1 MFGKLT
7 RLSLAALLA
16 GTMVTSALAASD
28 TKVVKIGW
36 APWSD
41 AEFVT
46 KLAAKIIQDN
56 LGQKVELVQTDVAPL
71 YQGVSRG
78 DLDAML
84 MAWFPATHADYYK
97 RVEGKVED
105 LGPLYEGAK
114 LGWVVPETVPE
125 SEIKSIEDLKK
136 ASVHEKLKGQIQ
148 GIDPGAGLT
157 RLSEEAVKA
166 YGLNY
171 KLQIS
176 SEAAMLTTVERANR
190 SDGWFV
196 ATAWSPHWMFGK
208 YKLRYLE
215 DPKGALG
222 AAEHVNALARKGF
235 KEDNPKVAALLEK
248 MSIPLPDL
256 EKAMFEAQETSYD
269 KAVDKYIAD
278 NPDRIKEWLAE
289 K

>member
-16 GTMVTSALAASD
+16 GTMVTSAFAASD
-28 TKVVKIGW
+28 AKVVKIGW

-46 KLAAKIIQDN
+46 KLAAKLIQDN
-56 LGQKVELVQTDVAPL
+56 LDQKVELVQTDVAPL

-78 DLDAML
+78 DLDAMM
-84 MAWFPATHADYYK
+84 MAWLPATHADYYK

-114 LGWVVPETVPE
+114 LGWVVPAYVPE
-125 SEIKSIEDLKK
+125 SDIKSIEDLKK
-136 ASVHEKLKGQIQ
+136 AEIHEKLKGQIQ

-157 RLSEEAVKA
+157 RLSEEAVKK

-176 SEAAMLTTVERANR
+176 SEAAMLTTVDR
-190 SDGWFV
+190 STRSEGWFV

-215 DPKGALG
+215 DPEGALG

-235 KEDNPKVAALLEK
+235 KEDNPKVASLLEK
-248 MSIPLPDL
+248 MNIPLADL

-289 K
+289 

>member
-16 GTMVTSALAASD
+16 GTMATSAFAASD
-28 TKVVKIGW
+28 AKVVKIGW

-46 KLAAKIIQDN
+46 KLAAKLIQNN
-56 LGQKVELVQTDVAPL
+56 LDQKVELVHTDVAPL

-78 DLDAML
+78 DLDAMM
-84 MAWFPATHADYYK
+84 MAWLPATHADYYK

-114 LGWVVPETVPE
+114 LGWVVPAYVPE
-125 SEIKSIEDLKK
+125 SDIKSIEDLKK
-136 ASVHEKLKGQIQ
+136 AEIHEKLKGQIQ

-157 RLSEEAVKA
+157 RLSEEAVKK

-176 SEAAMLTTVERANR
+176 SEAAMLTTVDR
-190 SDGWFV
+190 STRSEGWFV

-215 DPKGALG
+215 DPEGALG

-235 KEDNPKVAALLEK
+235 KEDNPKVASLLEK
-248 MSIPLPDL
+248 MNIPLADL

-289 K
+289 

>member
-16 GTMVTSALAASD
+16 GTMATSAFAASD
-28 TKVVKIGW
+28 AKVVKIGW

-46 KLAAKIIQDN
+46 KLAAKLIQDN
-56 LGQKVELVQTDVAPL
+56 LDQKVELVQTDVAPL

-78 DLDAML
+78 DLDAMM
-84 MAWFPATHADYYK
+84 MAWLPATHADYYK

-114 LGWVVPETVPE
+114 LGWVVPAYVPE
-125 SEIKSIEDLKK
+125 SDIKSIEDLKK
-136 ASVHEKLKGQIQ
+136 AEIHEKLKGQIQ

-157 RLSEEAVKA
+157 RLSEEAVKK

-176 SEAAMLTTVERANR
+176 SEAAMLTTVDR
-190 SDGWFV
+190 STRSEGWFV

-215 DPKGALG
+215 DPEGALG

-235 KEDNPKVAALLEK
+235 KEDNPKVASLLEK
-248 MSIPLPDL
+248 MNIPLADL

-289 K
+289 

>member
-84 MAWFPATHADYYK
+84 MAWLPATHADYYK

-278 NPDRIKEWLAE
+278 NPDRIKEWLGE

>member
-16 GTMVTSALAASD
+16 GTMATSAFAAGD
-28 TKVVKIGW
+28 AKVVKLGW

-56 LGQKVELVQTDVAPL
+56 LDQKVELVQTDVAPL

-84 MAWFPATHADYYK
+84 MAWLPATHADYYK
-97 RVEGKVED
+97 RVEGKIED

-114 LGWVVPETVPE
+114 LGWVVPASVPE

-136 ASVHEKLKGQIQ
+136 AEIHEKLKGQIQ

-157 RLSEEAVKA
+157 RLSEEAIKK
-166 YGLNY
+166 YDLDY

-176 SEAAMLTTVERANR
+176 SEAAMLTTVDRATR

-215 DPKGALG
+215 DPQGALG

-248 MSIPLPDL
+248 MNIPLADL

-289 K
+289 

>member
-16 GTMVTSALAASD
+16 GTMATSAFAASD
-28 TKVVKIGW
+28 AKVVKIGW

-46 KLAAKIIQDN
+46 KLAAKLIQEN
-56 LGQKVELVQTDVAPL
+56 LDQKVELVQTDVAPL

-84 MAWFPATHADYYK
+84 MAWLPATHADYYK

-114 LGWVVPETVPE
+114 LGWVVPAYVPE
-125 SEIKSIEDLKK
+125 SDIKSIEDLKK
-136 ASVHEKLKGQIQ
+136 AEIHEKLKGQIQ

-157 RLSEEAVKA
+157 RLSEEAVKK

-176 SEAAMLTTVERANR
+176 SEAAMLTTVDR
-190 SDGWFV
+190 STRSEGWFV

-215 DPKGALG
+215 DPEGALG

-235 KEDNPKVAALLEK
+235 KEDNPKVASLLEK
-248 MSIPLPDL
+248 MNIPLADL

-289 K
+289 

>member
-28 TKVVKIGW
+28 SKVVKIGW

-84 MAWFPATHADYYK
+84 MAWLPATHADYYK

-105 LGPLYEGAK
+105 LGSLYEGAK
-114 LGWVVPETVPE
+114 LGWVVPALIPE
-125 SEIKSIEDLKK
+125 SDIKSIEDLKK
-136 ASVHEKLKGQIQ
+136 PDIREKLKGQIQ

-157 RLSEEAVKA
+157 RLSEETVKA
-166 YGLNY
+166 YDLDY

-215 DPKGALG
+215 DPKGSLG
-222 AAEHVNALARKGF
+222 AAEHVSALARKGF

-248 MSIPLPDL
+248 MNIPLPDL

-278 NPDRIKEWLAE
+278 NPDRIKEWLGE

>member
-16 GTMVTSALAASD
+16 GTMATAAFAAD
-28 TKVVKIGW
+28 DAKVVKLGW

-46 KLAAKIIQDN
+46 KLAAKLITDN
-56 LGQKVELVQTDVAPL
+56 LDQKVELVQTDVAPL

-84 MAWFPATHADYYK
+84 MAWLPATHADYYK
-97 RVEGKVED
+97 RVEGKIED
-105 LGPLYEGAK
+105 LGPIYEGAK
-114 LGWVVPETVPE
+114 LGWVVPAYVPE
-125 SEIKSIEDLKK
+125 SDLKSIEDLKK
-136 ASVHEKLKGQIQ
+136 PDVKDKLKGQIQ

-157 RLSEEAVKA
+157 RLSEEAIKE
-166 YGLNY
+166 YDLDY

-176 SEAAMLTTVERANR
+176 SEAAMLTTVDRSTR

-208 YKLRYLE
+208 YELRYLD

-235 KEDNPKVAALLEK
+235 KEDNPQVASLLEK
-248 MSIPLPDL
+248 MNIPLADL
-256 EKAMFEAQETSYD
+256 EKAMFEAQETSYE
-269 KAVDKYIAD
+269 KAVDTYIAQ
-278 NPDRIKEWLAE
+278 NPDRIKEWLAQ
-289 K
+289 